1 MPAFDRISSGIPGLD
16 KSFDNIRLGD
26 NVVFRVSSLDD
37 FRCFVRPYVRQAFSD
52 NRKIIYVRFAD
63 HDPILSD
70 EEIKAYGIDV
80 QKIELS
86 HRFETFT
93 VSVHN
98 LIRDYGYDA
107 FYVFDCLSVLTTAW
121 ATDLMMGNF
130 FRVTCPY
137 LFSLNTVAFF
147 PVLRGRHSLSAVAK
161 IQDTTQLFIDVYPGD
176 TNLHKSNT
184 QDSIAKEAGSSNSLT
199 KNNYDSY
206 SSNIL
211 YVRPLKVW
219 NRYSETMFLPHI
231 FNTKTLDFRPILDG
245 VEASAFYNVLGRNQ
259 RSSDEQN
266 IDSWDR
272 FFFHAESSY
281 ENGEDMSEYTKRMC
295 NIMMSRDSHMR
306 SLIQANFKPIDYF
319 EIKRKMVGTGM
330 IGGKACG
337 MLTARKIIE
346 NKAPQIYAKFEPHDS
361 FYVGSDVFYS
371 YLVDNGLWDLR
382 VRQRSEEGY
391 FSLADEFS
399 EGIRHGKFSADTEQ
413 EILMILDYY
422 GQDPYIVRS
431 SSILEDGFGNAFA
444 GKYESVFCLNQ
455 GSIEDRLQE
464 FENAAR
470 IVYASTMNKSALE
483 YRKIRGL
490 EKRDEQMALLVQ
502 RVSGSRYGKFVMP
515 CAAGVGYSTSPYKM
529 AENVDTK
536 KGMLRLVMGL
546 GTAAVDRTEGSY
558 PRIVNL
564 DKPTYSLYSSSK
576 EKHEFSQKKVEYLD
590 LSYVRVASKSDVA
603 PEFWDDANINSSAEN
618 YDKNVQNNNDDKIQ
632 NANGSNNQN
641 ITSERTAANYYSSSK
656 SSSTSDI
663 IKNTIAETSLNST
676 NGCVMKASPDLI
688 APLLPQYIKNTLFEH
703 DYDAEIY
710 FSNMGRDRE
719 VTFVSCLGLSENKSM
734 MDTFSNLLQTLE
746 KEYEYPVD
754 IEFTINLSHD
764 NGFIINLLQCR
775 PLQTLSN
782 GKENESI
789 SVPENLSR
797 ENTIL
802 SVQKSSMG
810 MSMSFPVD
818 EIVFVDPKE
827 YYELTYMK
835 KPDVANIIGR
845 LNEEIRALKKKAVL
859 FVPGRIGT
867 SSPELGV
874 PVSFAKI
881 SDFSAI
887 CEIAE
892 SSYGYNPEL
901 SYGSH
906 IFQDLVET
914 KILYTAIFE
923 NENTEIFQPEKLK
936 TGQPV
941 KEGYPVYVLEN
952 TGFTLFHDITKNITL
967 ITKR

>member
-16 KSFDNIRLGD
+16 KSFDNIHLGD

-37 FRCFVRPYVRQAFSD
+37 FRCFVRPYVRQAHED

-70 EEIKAYGIDV
+70 EEIISYNIDV

-98 LIRDYGYDA
+98 LITDYGYDA

-176 TNLHKSNT
+176 NDNQHEKALENM
-184 QDSIAKEAGSSNSLT
+184 DGSSQNTVEPGSEIT
-199 KNNYDSY
+199 NTTRKNESH
-206 SSNIL
+206 IL

-231 FNTKTLDFRPILDG
+231 FNTKTNDFRPILDG
-245 VEASAFYNVLGRNQ
+245 VEASAFYNVLGKNQ

-272 FFFHAESSY
+272 FFFHAESAY
-281 ENGEDMSEYTKRMC
+281 ENGEDMSEYCKRMC

-306 SLIQANFKPIDYF
+306 SLIQSNFKPLDYF
-319 EIKRKMVGTGM
+319 EIKKKMIGTGM
-330 IGGKACG
+330 IGGKTCG

-346 NKAPQIYAKFEPHDS
+346 NKAPEIYAKFEPHDS

-382 VRQRSEEGY
+382 IRQRTEEGY

-399 EGIRHGKFSADTEQ
+399 DGIMNGKFSADTEQ

-455 GSIEDRLQE
+455 GSIEERLHE
-464 FENAAR
+464 FEDSAR
-470 IVYASTMNKSALE
+470 IVYASTMSKSALE
-483 YRKIRGL
+483 YRKMRGL

-502 RVSGSRYGKFVMP
+502 RVSGSRYGHFVMP
-515 CAAGVGYSTSPYKM
+515 AAAGVGYSTSPYKM
-529 AENVDTK
+529 TENVDTK

-590 LSYVRVASKSDVA
+590 LSYVNSPKKSGTA
-603 PEFWDDANINSSAEN
+603 PEFWE
-618 YDKNVQNNNDDKIQ
+618 V
-632 NANGSNNQN
+632 
-641 ITSERTAANYYSSSK
+641 ANYYSSSK
-656 SSSTSDI
+656 SSGVSDI
-663 IKNTIAETSLNST
+663 RKNAIAETSLNST
-676 NGCVMKASPDLI
+676 NGCVMKASPDI
-688 APLLPQYIKNTLFEH
+688 ISPLLPQYIKNALFEH
-703 DYDAEIY
+703 DYDAEMY

-719 VTFVSCLGLSENKSM
+719 VTFVSCLGLAENKSM

-746 KEYEYPVD
+746 KEYDYPVD

-775 PLQTLSN
+775 PLQTLSS
-782 GKENESI
+782 GKENEIVSI
-789 SVPENLSR
+789 PKNLTR

-810 MSMSFPVD
+810 MSMSFPV
-818 EIVFVDPKE
+818 ETIVFVDPKE
-827 YYELTYMK
+827 YYELPYMK
-835 KPDVANIIGR
+835 KPDVANIIGE
-845 LNEEIRALKKKAVL
+845 LNESIRASKKKAVL
-859 FVPGRIGT
+859 LVPGRIGT

-874 PVSFAKI
+874 PVSFAEI

-887 CEIAE
+887 AEIAE

-914 KILYTAIFE
+914 KILYIAIFE
-923 NENTEIFQPEKLK
+923 NKNTEILNLK
-936 TGQPV
+936 TLKKGQPV

-952 TGFTLFHDITKNITL
+952 SGFTLFNDMVNERTVITKI
-967 ITKR
+967 

>member
-16 KSFDNIRLGD
+16 KAFDNIRLGD
-26 NVVFRVSSLDD
+26 NVVFRVSTLKD
-37 FRCFVRPYVRQAFSD
+37 FKCFALPFVRQAHAD
-52 NRKIIYVRFAD
+52 NRKIIYVRFAE
-63 HDPILSD
+63 HEPILTDS
-70 EEIKAYGIDV
+70 EIAENNV
-80 QKIELS
+80 EVHKIELS

-98 LIRDYGYDA
+98 LIKEEGFDA
-107 FYVFDCLSVLTTAW
+107 FYVFDCLSTLTTAW

-137 LFSLNTVAFF
+137 LFSLDTVAFF

-161 IQDTTQLFIDVYPGD
+161 IQDTTQLFIDVYSSDMTAQNQNSPDGD
-176 TNLHKSNT
+176 FSVTPSSSKSN
-184 QDSIAKEAGSSNSLT
+184 L
-199 KNNYDSY
+199 
-206 SSNIL
+206 L

-231 FNTKTLDFRPILDG
+231 FDVETNEFRPILDG

-272 FFFHAESSY
+272 FFFHAESAY
-281 ENGEDMSEYTKRMC
+281 ENGEDMGIYTKRMC

-306 SLIQANFKPIDYF
+306 SLIQSNFKPLDYF
-319 EIKRKMVGTGM
+319 EIKKKMIGTGM

-346 NKAPQIYAKFEPHDS
+346 NKAPEIYAELEPHDS

-382 VRQRSEEGY
+382 INQRTEEGY
-391 FSLADEFS
+391 FSLADEFA
-399 EGIRHGKFSADTEQ
+399 EAIKKGRFSADTEQ
-413 EILMILDYY
+413 EILLLLDYY

-455 GSIEDRLQE
+455 GTIEDRLHE
-464 FENAAR
+464 FETAAK
-470 IVYASTMNKSALE
+470 IVYASTMSKSALE
-483 YRKIRGL
+483 YRKMRGL

-502 RVSGSRYGKFVMP
+502 RVSGSRYGHFVMP
-515 CAAGVGYSTSPYKM
+515 AAAGVGYSTSPYKM
-529 AENVDTK
+529 SGDVDSK

-590 LSYVRVASKSDVA
+590 LSFESSGRNSGTI
-603 PEFWDDANINSSAEN
+603 PEFWDDPEINHSM
-618 YDKNVQNNNDDKIQ
+618 
-632 NANGSNNQN
+632 NNQGLKVHN
-641 ITSERTAANYYSSSK
+641 NAVEQNSVLKQNTNVSNATR
-656 SSSTSDI
+656 STSVHFEI
-663 IKNTIAETSLNST
+663 SKNTISETSLNST
-676 NGCVMKASPDLI
+676 NGCVMKASPDII
-688 APLLPQYIKNTLFEH
+688 APLLPQYIKNALFEH
-703 DYDAEIY
+703 DYDAEMY

-719 VTFVSCLGLSENKSM
+719 VTFVSCLGLAENKSL
-734 MDTFSNLLQTLE
+734 MDAFSKLLQTLE
-746 KEYEYPVD
+746 KEYDYPVD
-754 IEFTINLSHD
+754 IEFTINLSRN

-827 YYELTYMK
+827 YYELSYIK

-874 PVSFAKI
+874 PVSFAEI

-941 KEGYPVYVLEN
+941 KKA
-952 TGFTLFHDITKNITL
+952 TLFMYLKILDLLYFMILQIILH
-967 ITKR
+967 